1 VLAVTTRA
9 HSRDMVNA
17 HIAGPEKGHPM
28 KFTVTCIAAALT
40 AAAIA
45 LAPTAMAAPSPATTA
60 ASSAAAPTDPTEAQQ
75 SCMSLGGTQNECQ
88 SPGNAQIY
96 DAPPQVDYFPYAGGA
111 T

>member
-1 VLAVTTRA
+1 
-9 HSRDMVNA
+9 
-17 HIAGPEKGHPM
+17 M

-45 LAPTAMAAPSPATTA
+45 LAPAAMAAPSPATTA
-60 ASSAAAPTDPTEAQQ
+60 GSSAAAPTEAQQ

>member
-1 VLAVTTRA
+1 MHVSPDPKRSTT
-9 HSRDMVNA
+9 V
-17 HIAGPEKGHPM
+17 
-28 KFTVTCIAAALT
+28 KFTVSCIAAALT

-45 LAPTAMAAPSPATTA
+45 LAPTAMAAPSQATTA
-60 ASSAAAPTDPTEAQQ
+60 PGSAAAPTDPTEAQQ
-75 SCMSLGGTQNECQ
+75 SCMSLGGTQNECL